1 MRRLFLSLVI
11 LACGGLSMAAAHQE
25 RAASVRKVR
34 GIQNVRDNLYFITG
48 GDTYEVGEGR
58 PTYTGGNVAVFVTE
72 EGVVLVDSMLS
83 GSGPEIL
90 EQIKKVTEKPIIML
104 INTHTH
110 YDHTGSNTELPA
122 AVDFV
127 AHENTKTSLSKATC
141 EPVTNC
147 DSFKGDNAKFLP
159 ETTFEDKMSLLSGKD
174 QIDLYYF
181 GRGHTD
187 GDAWVAGD
195 IFPAV
200 RAMHAGD
207 MFQRKNMPAITAGN
221 GGSATEFA
229 HTLNKALEGI
239 ANVDTVIGGHT
250 PTVSTWLD
258 FEDFVDFYSDFFAFV
273 QTEKSAGQSAAQV
286 ASAYRVGA
294 RYIGYYADRN
304 RVRGNVQA
312 IFDGE

>member
-1 MRRLFLSLVI
+1 MRRLFVSLVI
-11 LACGGLSMAAAHQE
+11 LACGGLAMAAAHQE
-25 RAASVRKVR
+25 RVAPVRKVR

-58 PTYTGGNVAVFVTE
+58 PTYTGGNVAVFVTD

-83 GSGPEIL
+83 GSGPGIL
-90 EQIKKVTEKPIIML
+90 EQIKKVTEKPVIML

-147 DSFKGDNAKFLP
+147 DSFKGENAKFLP

-187 GDAWVAGD
+187 GDAWVV
-195 IFPAV
+195 FPAV

-207 MFQRKNMPAITAGN
+207 MFQRKNMRGELPRCSLREGRTSFARGRLRSANAGR
-221 GGSATEFA
+221 
-229 HTLNKALEGI
+229 LGI
-239 ANVDTVIGGHT
+239 PDHVRERSPNRSSPDRRSRQRTGH
-250 PTVSTWLD
+250 V
-258 FEDFVDFYSDFFAFV
+258 
-273 QTEKSAGQSAAQV
+273 
-286 ASAYRVGA
+286 
-294 RYIGYYADRN
+294 
-304 RVRGNVQA
+304 
-312 IFDGE
+312 